1 MSKPKSP
8 YGKAVQDGEARYTS
22 ASSLTLADPN
32 SYGGCLRAWWYDKV
46 GKVAQIETAAMH
58 RGTHQ
63 LHKPIEDY
71 YQTGRRAFGPLASA
85 LTPWMPSPGP
95 DLLVE
100 WEISRPFGKPDHP
113 LDDVSQAPLK
123 LAGLP
128 VVGKMDITH
137 ARGWYHDAEG
147 VLKEDPPNTIEHLDW
162 KSTSAR
168 EYAKSPDQLRKAV
181 QMITYGAWGLTW
193 APETEQTRLSHGYSL
208 TKGTAQ
214 GWKATVL
221 VPRDEIERGAAHIT
235 GIAQTIQQAARM
247 TSAEQV
253 DANTRSCDA
262 YGRGCPHKRSGLC
275 SAGNHNSLANTFGVG
290 ALSQLLSLSK
300 KETSMKPTDL
310 LAQLEAEEIEAKAA
324 FTKPVSILTPEL
336 RTAFSIIA
344 LAGMGR
350 PVYKGDAAKAFV
362 EYELLAGRA
371 APGGETIQGEGKLM
385 GLNAVE
391 TLDFVIGLG
400 NDLKARAERTQARA
414 LASETG
420 IPLTPAIVTPPI
432 TEVPM
437 SLLPPDAPASDP
449 KLAADPVEGFGL
461 TSPEFSIEPPP
472 ELETP
477 KKKRGRPAKADA
489 VAVQTGAISDSPQS
503 NDALLEAKRRAHA
516 ELKELRSSEG
526 PSFLERHGVQ
536 PPSNANTL
544 ATQRLTTNEGEF
556 TDLPFELYIDAIP
569 SLPFTLLDDVIA
581 QWCNALVK
589 FFKTPEDPSDI
600 RCLSDNRMGFG
611 KWKGVLAAL
620 VRESLIDSKLERK
633 RYVVMTSGSE
643 INQVVVEAMLTANVL
658 DLYVRGVR

>member
-1 MSKPKSP
+1 MTVSPKPKSP
-8 YGKAVQDGEARYTS
+8 YGKAVVDGEARYTS
-22 ASSLTLADPN
+22 ASSLTLADPH

-46 GKVAQIETAAMH
+46 GKVAQIETTAMH

-85 LTPWMPSPGP
+85 LTPWMPTPGP

-100 WEISRPFGKPDHP
+100 WEISRPFGQLDHP

-162 KSTSAR
+162 KSTGAR
-168 EYAKSPDQLRKAV
+168 EYAKTPDQLRKAV
-181 QMITYGAWGLTW
+181 QMVTYGAWGLTW
-193 APETEQTRLSHGYSL
+193 MPQTEHSRLSHGYSL
-208 TKGTAQ
+208 TKGSAQ
-214 GWKATVL
+214 GWKSTVL
-221 VPRDEIERGAAHIT
+221 VPRAEIERGTAYIT

-300 KETSMKPTDL
+300 KGTTMKPTDL
-310 LAQLEAEEIEAKAA
+310 LAQLEAEEMEAKAA
-324 FTKPVSILTPEL
+324 FIKPASLLTQEL
-336 RTAFSIIA
+336 RDAFSIIA
-344 LAGMGR
+344 MAGMGR
-350 PVYKGDAAKAFV
+350 PTYKGEAARAFV

-371 APGGETIQGEGKLM
+371 APGGETIPGDGKLV

-391 TLDFVIGLG
+391 TLELVIGLG
-400 NDLKARAERTQARA
+400 NDLKARAERTRARA
-414 LASETG
+414 VATETG
-420 IPLTPAIVTPPI
+420 IPLTPAIVTPPVI
-432 TEVPM
+432 VTQIG
-437 SLLPPDAPASDP
+437 SLLPPDAPVSDP
-449 KLAADPVEGFGL
+449 KLAADPVEGFGM

-472 ELETP
+472 EVEAP
-477 KKKRGRPAKADA
+477 KKKRGRPAGNRNNNFGAG
-489 VAVQTGAISDSPQS
+489 VQTGDVPLPEQPQDSPPVQADKVRKS
-503 NDALLEAKRRAHA
+503 DD
-516 ELKELRSSEG
+516 
-526 PSFLERHGVQ
+526 GVF
-536 PPSNANTL
+536 S
-544 ATQRLTTNEGEF
+544 
-556 TDLPFELYIDAIP
+556 DHPFELYIDAIP
-569 SLPFTLLDDVIA
+569 SLPFTLLDDVVGE
-581 QWCNALVK
+581 WCNALVK
-589 FFKTPEDPSDI
+589 FFKAPEDPSDI

-620 VRESLIDSKLERK
+620 VRESLIDGKLERK

-643 INQVVVEAMLTANVL
+643 INQVVVEAMLAANVL